1 MIEIIPPI
9 PSPSSFEEIRIAS
22 LKHPLVPFI
31 GAGVSMLAGCPGW
44 ESFGDRALRFFL
56 SNGKLSPAEYD
67 QIKGLSSRI
76 KLSLALDLQKS
87 SGLLIDFREL
97 LSPSAEKKAIG
108 ERVYGRLG
116 TLSTTFVTTNYDDFL
131 DSGRVVFH
139 EPHRLTIDNL
149 RVPNA
154 VFHIHGSVLD
164 PDNMVRTTD
173 EYLRR
178 YASHELSRGSA
189 GENPFLT
196 FLRKLFELRTV
207 LFIGYSLSE
216 LEILEY
222 VLQKSASVS
231 SKMEVEPRHFIMQG
245 FFSHELPLV
254 RSLDGYF
261 ARFGVTLIPFSRDER
276 DWDQL
281 ENVVDALASALPSG
295 TPLSLPKL
303 REMEGLL
310 E

>member
-1 MIEIIPPI
+1 MIENIFPIPP
-9 PSPSSFEEIRIAS
+9 SFEEIRIAS
-22 LKHPLVPFI
+22 LHRPLVPFI
-31 GAGVSMLAGCPGW
+31 GAGVSMLAGCPAW
-44 ESFGDRALRFFL
+44 DKFGDRALRFFL
-56 SNGKLSPAEYD
+56 LKGKLCPAAYD
-67 QIKGLSSRI
+67 QIKDLSSRI
-76 KLSLALDLQKS
+76 KLALALDLQKS
-87 SGLLIDFREL
+87 TGLPIDFREL
-97 LSPSAEKKAIG
+97 LSPSADKEVSGK
-108 ERVYGRLG
+108 RVYDRLG

-131 DSGRVVFH
+131 DGGRVVFH
-139 EPHRLTIDNL
+139 EPHRLTIENL

-164 PDNMVRTTD
+164 PENMVRSTD

-178 YASHELSRGSA
+178 YASHEPSRGSA

-196 FLRKLFELRTV
+196 FLRQLFRIRTV

-222 VLQKSASVS
+222 VLQKSASIT
-231 SKMEVEPRHFIMQG
+231 SKTEIELRHFIIQG

-254 RSLDGYF
+254 RSLEGYF
-261 ARFGVTLIPFSRDER
+261 ARFGVALIPFSRDER

-281 ENVVDALASALPSG
+281 ENVVDALAGALPSG

>member
-1 MIEIIPPI
+1 MIETIPPI
-9 PSPSSFEEIRIAS
+9 PFPSTFEEIRIAS
-22 LKHPLVPFI
+22 LKRPLVPFI

-44 ESFGDRALRFFL
+44 EVFGDRTLRFFQAK
-56 SNGKLSPAEYD
+56 GKLSPAEYD

-87 SGLLIDFREL
+87 SGLQIDFKAL
-97 LSPSAEKKAIG
+97 LSPSAEKIAIG
-108 ERVYGRLG
+108 ERVYSRLG

-131 DSGRVVFH
+131 HSGREVFH
-139 EPHRLTIDNL
+139 EPHRLTIENL

-164 PDNMVRTTD
+164 PENMVRTTD

-207 LFIGYSLSE
+207 VFIGYSLSE
-216 LEILEY
+216 LEILEH

-231 SKMEVEPRHFIMQG
+231 SKIEPRHFIMQG

-254 RSLDGYF
+254 RSLEGYF

-276 DWDQL
+276 DWNQL
-281 ENVVDALASALPSG
+281 EVVIDALASALPSG

>member
-1 MIEIIPPI
+1 MIETIPPI
-9 PSPSSFEEIRIAS
+9 PSSFSFENIRIAS
-22 LKHPLVPFI
+22 LKRPLVPFI

-44 ESFGDRALRFFL
+44 DVFGDLALRFFL
-56 SNGKLSPAEYD
+56 SNGVLSPADYD
-67 QIKGLSSRI
+67 QIKSLPSRI
-76 KLSLALDLQKS
+76 KLSLALDLQES
-87 SGLLIDFREL
+87 SGLKIDFREL
-97 LSPSAEKKAIG
+97 LSPSADKKSIG

-116 TLSTTFVTTNYDDFL
+116 TLSTTFVTTNYDNFL
-131 DSGRVVFH
+131 DGGRDVFH
-139 EPHRLTIDNL
+139 EPHRLTIENL
-149 RVPNA
+149 LVQNS

-178 YASHELSRGSA
+178 YASHEPTQGAS

-231 SKMEVEPRHFIMQG
+231 SKREAEPRHFIIQG
-245 FFSHELPLV
+245 FFSHELPLA
-254 RSLDGYF
+254 RSLNGYF

>member
-9 PSPSSFEEIRIAS
+9 PFPTSFEEIRIAS
-22 LKHPLVPFI
+22 LKRPLVPFI

-44 ESFGDRALRFFL
+44 EEFGDRTLRFFL
-56 SNGKLSPAEYD
+56 SKGKLSPAEYD

-87 SGLLIDFREL
+87 SGLQIDFRGL
-97 LSPSAEKKAIG
+97 LASSAEKKAIG
-108 ERVYGRLG
+108 ERVYDRLG

-131 DSGRVVFH
+131 DSGRAVFH

-149 RVPNA
+149 RIPNA

-164 PDNMVRTTD
+164 PENMVRTTD

-178 YASHELSRGSA
+178 YASHEVSQGSD

-207 LFIGYSLSE
+207 VFIGYSLSE
-216 LEILEY
+216 LEVLEY
-222 VLQKSASVS
+222 ILQKSTSVLTGKEIES
-231 SKMEVEPRHFIMQG
+231 RHFILQG
-245 FFSHELPLV
+245 FFSHQLPLV
-254 RSLDGYF
+254 KNLERYF
-261 ARFGVTLIPFSRDER
+261 SRFGVSLIPFSRDEC

-281 ENVVDALASALPSG
+281 VNVVDALASALPSG

>member
-1 MIEIIPPI
+1 MIETISPI
-9 PSPSSFEEIRIAS
+9 PSSFEDIRIAS
-22 LKHPLVPFI
+22 LQRPLVPFI

-44 ESFGDRALRFFL
+44 EEFGDRTLRFFL
-56 SNGKLSPAEYD
+56 SKGALSPAEYD

-87 SGLLIDFREL
+87 SGLPIDFREL
-97 LSPSAEKKAIG
+97 LAPSAEKKGIG
-108 ERVYGRLG
+108 ERVYDRLG

-131 DSGRVVFH
+131 DSGREVFH
-139 EPHRLTIDNL
+139 EPHQLTIHNL
-149 RVPNA
+149 RIPNA
-154 VFHIHGSVLD
+154 VFHIHGSMLD

-173 EYLRR
+173 EYLKR
-178 YASHELSRGSA
+178 YASHEVLRGSD

-196 FLRKLFELRTV
+196 FMRKLFELRTV
-207 LFIGYSLSE
+207 VFIGYSLSE
-216 LEILEY
+216 LEVLEY
-222 VLQKSASVS
+222 VLQKSASVLPG
-231 SKMEVEPRHFIMQG
+231 KEIEPRHFILQG
-245 FFSHELPLV
+245 FFSHQRPLANNLE
-254 RSLDGYF
+254 RYF
-261 ARFGVTLIPFSRDER
+261 ARFGVSLLPFSRDER

-281 ENVVDALASALPSG
+281 GNVIDALASALPSG